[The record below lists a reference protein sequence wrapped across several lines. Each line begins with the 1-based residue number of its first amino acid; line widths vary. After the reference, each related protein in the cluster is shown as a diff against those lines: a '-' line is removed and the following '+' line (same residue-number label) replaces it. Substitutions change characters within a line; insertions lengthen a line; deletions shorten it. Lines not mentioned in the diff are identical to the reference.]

1 MLLEWST
8 LLTIFISSPLWT
20 MLIIWLWKF
29 QGGEMKEYFQRFVNI
44 LSPIYL
50 LISIIISFVTIYW
63 AYVYWNAINSPQ
75 DSQTQL
81 NFLSN
86 FFSFWEIRV
95 DLGLFFGCFILV
107 VSALIYAKL
116 TYNERN

>member
-1 MLLEWST
+1 MA
-8 LLTIFISSPLWT
+8 IFISLPFLMILS
-20 MLIIWLWKF
+20 WLWENHH
-29 QGGEMKEYFQRFVNI
+29 GGPKEYLKKFVKI
-44 LSPIYL
+44 LYPTML
-50 LISIIISFVTIYW
+50 LISIIISIVTIYW

-86 FFSFWEIRV
+86 YFSFWEIRV
-95 DLGLFFGCFILV
+95 DFGLLFGCFILV